1 VRWVGNHMRM
11 WLDIRMQGC
20 ITIPVVTLASVLA
33 VLNNNGSVGV
43 AAAALTIQYAGR
55 ITNELGSMTENL
67 TLVSSKAVD
76 VERVF
81 EYIDLEPEEAIAPPQ
96 PDAAWPTRGEVVM
109 KAVTLR
115 YRPEL
120 EPALKGVS
128 CVIRPGEKIGICG
141 RTGAGKSSLTL
152 AMLRL
157 ADEVGGTI
165 EIDGVDTASVPLH
178 TLRSRIA
185 MIPQEATMF
194 AGDIRG
200 NLTPLGGVPD
210 AELWA
215 ALEQVE
221 LGEPV
226 RALGGLGAAVSEDG
240 VNFSHGQRQLFGV
253 ARALLKHSPVVMLDE
268 ATASCDAV
276 TDAMVQ
282 AVVRKVFAG
291 CTVLTIAHRI
301 NTIADSDRVMVMDG
315 GLVAELDTPA
325 ALLATEGS
333 IYARLLRESAT
344 AGAPALA
351 E

>member
-1 VRWVGNHMRM
+1 
-11 WLDIRMQGC
+11 
-20 ITIPVVTLASVLA
+20 VVTLASVLA

-200 NLTPLGGVPD
+200 NLTPLGVPD